1 MVIPVYILPVLAV
14 VFFIAGGIV
23 TRRKKKKD
31 LIVSITRKKASFV
44 LFIIFLLF
52 TILSFVFVPMEGTVY
67 GKPFKILATTLNE
80 SDVIVLYPDKI
91 DTKNTSLAEDK
102 RFLEGN
108 NSEIC
113 IRYKDSIY
121 NMNTVSRKKVIS
133 ITKTTDLNQGRIT
146 ISQCLVKEKIFC
158 FWKFTRGYRIST
170 VEE

>member
-67 GKPFKILATTLNE
+67 GKPFKILTTTLNE
-80 SDVIVLYPDKI
+80 VMLWCYILTRLTQKIRLLQRINDFLKAIIQRSVSDIKI
-91 DTKNTSLAEDK
+91 Q
-102 RFLEGN
+102 
-108 NSEIC
+108 
-113 IRYKDSIY
+113 
-121 NMNTVSRKKVIS
+121 S
-133 ITKTTDLNQGRIT
+133 IT
-146 ISQCLVKEKIFC
+146 
-158 FWKFTRGYRIST
+158 
-170 VEE
+170 